1 MRHGLHLIHGAGEP
15 AKPSSNAPITVVIVE
30 DHQTMRRGLRLLLA
44 QEQDIEVV
52 AEAGD
57 LATALADVHRHRPR
71 VLVLDLLLPDGSGLE
86 AIAPLRNGQP
96 DTQIVCLTMQDSP
109 AFAKRALDA
118 GAIGFVLKDTAEL
131 ELGDAV
137 RHAARDQRYM
147 SSRMASILGASSAHR
162 DRGRS

>member
-1 MRHGLHLIHGAGEP
+1 MRQGLQLIHGAG
-15 AKPSSNAPITVVIVE
+15 AAGSSGSRPISVVIVE
-30 DHQTMRRGLRLLLA
+30 DHKTMRRGLRMLLA

-57 LATALADVHRHRPR
+57 LATALQDVRRLHPR
-71 VLVLDLLLPDGSGLE
+71 VLVLDLLLPDGSGLD
-86 AIAPLRNGQP
+86 AIAPLRVGEP

-118 GAIGFVLKDTAEL
+118 GAVGFVLKDTAEV

-137 RHAARDQRYM
+137 RDAARGERYT
-147 SSRMASILGASSAHR
+147 SSRMATILAALER
-162 DRGRS
+162 